1 MGILVSSCWLVCA
14 GVETIW
20 NSVADERPNHES
32 RALDSSTHSSLG
44 YRSGSPGLFFG
55 VSDCEGHFGDHGLRG
70 WFCGR
75 LDGRSL
81 FGSRSRRNCVGFC
94 AAGRGYRQRS
104 MRLVV
109 LLGIFLLGASAGVVV
124 AGAAFAGMGHEA
136 QPIFLLVSAVAF
148 GLLALALQKFMII
161 VSSAFSG
168 SYLIAAGL
176 LHLAYLGRDTAPL
189 WFGEV
194 QKGWAEI
201 MVYVALFFCIYPG
214 LNEAAWALA
223 AGFASKVIPL
233 YTGLSGIY

>member
-1 MGILVSSCWLVCA
+1 VKVIFGIMGFAGGFVGGWMAAASLAPGHDVIALVSALLGGAIGSVLCVWL
-14 GVETIW
+14 
-20 NSVADERPNHES
+20 
-32 RALDSSTHSSLG
+32 
-44 YRSGSPGLFFG
+44 Y
-55 VSDCEGHFGDHGLRG
+55 
-70 WFCGR
+70 
-75 LDGRSL
+75 
-81 FGSRSRRNCVGFC
+81 
-94 AAGRGYRQRS
+94 
-104 MRLVV
+104 

-201 MVYVALFFCIYPG
+201 MVYVALFFWLGCGVVGARFQYRSG
-214 LNEAAWALA
+214 RKKVETTTQESAAV
-223 AGFASKVIPL
+223 KP
-233 YTGLSGIY
+233 

>member
-1 MGILVSSCWLVCA
+1 MNHDLWTHQLTAPLAIAVPVLAPFWGYRIVKVIFGIMGFAGGFVGGWMAATALAPGHDVIALVSALLGGVVGGVLCVWL
-14 GVETIW
+14 
-20 NSVADERPNHES
+20 
-32 RALDSSTHSSLG
+32 
-44 YRSGSPGLFFG
+44 YF
-55 VSDCEGHFGDHGLRG
+55 
-70 WFCGR
+70 
-75 LDGRSL
+75 
-81 FGSRSRRNCVGFC
+81 
-94 AAGRGYRQRS
+94 
-104 MRLVV
+104 
-109 LLGIFLLGASAGVVV
+109 LGIFLLGASAGVVV
-124 AGAAFAGMGHEA
+124 AGAVFAGMGHEA

-148 GLLALALQKFMII
+148 GLLALVLQKFMII

-233 YTGLSGIY
+233 CTGLSEIY